1 MAPLRFKPVVPN
13 RGALGCHLQY
23 SGVPREK
30 TFFITS
36 LKKCFSKISSK
47 RSRKPSNSNSEKANV
62 WSYSSQLTKWTRL
75 WRSTKYI
82 WTVKRSCDSTQP
94 CQGPQRPQRI
104 AHTCTNVWA
113 WMKNLMTSYKWTLP
127 LQQHHISQLFS
138 RGTRI
143 MLSWGRQNI
152 WRRFWCNLFLMTTAW
167 QGSHYESMKL
177 MVYGKLWCQ
186 TTRCQRWN
194 HHSQL
199 PKHLTFVSVT
209 RKVWRHTEQKS
220 ENDQTS
226 FELLRILLNCGDFI
240 QKDPT
245 W

>member
-1 MAPLRFKPVVPN
+1 MFDHTALNWQNGLGYDGLQNIYGLWKGVVTAHNLVRVRNAHSELPT
-13 RGALGCHLQY
+13 RAQ
-23 SGVPREK
+23 
-30 TFFITS
+30 TS
-36 LKKCFSKISSK
+36 
-47 RSRKPSNSNSEKANV
+47 EHE
-62 WSYSSQLTKWTRL
+62 W
-75 WRSTKYI
+75 
-82 WTVKRSCDSTQP
+82 
-94 CQGPQRPQRI
+94 
-104 AHTCTNVWA
+104 
-113 WMKNLMTSYKWTLP
+113 KNLMTSYKWTLP

-209 RKVWRHTEQKS
+209 RKVWRQTEQKS
-220 ENDQTS
+220 EQRSDKFWTVAYS
-226 FELLRILLNCGDFI
+226 IELRWFHTKGSDMINYY
-240 QKDPT
+240 KYK
-245 W
+245 